1 MPPATFA
8 ALLAA
13 QTRPSADPG
22 RPLVTWYGAAPGE
35 RVELSV
41 TSYANWVAKTASLL
55 QDELDVGRGDRVLVD
70 LPSHWLAPVWLGACW
85 AVGAVVVAP
94 ATGGAEPTLVV
105 CGPASLADHAAG
117 GVPVVATSL
126 APLGT
131 RFTDPLPAGVVDFGE
146 VVWGQP
152 DAFTAWDEPEA
163 DDPAWEDADGT
174 LSQSEVLALR
184 VPGGGTPLR
193 VATGGAPVSREGLAR
208 LVHPLSSGGG
218 AVWVDG
224 ADEARM
230 AEVATTEHAQVL

>member
-1 MPPATFA
+1 MPPTTFA

-41 TSYANWVAKTASLL
+41 TSFANWVAKTASLL

-94 ATGGAEPTLVV
+94 GADGTEPTLVA
-105 CGPASLADHAAG
+105 CGPDTLSEHAEG
-117 GVPVVATSL
+117 DVPVVATSL

-152 DAFTAWDEPEA
+152 DAFTAWDEPEG
-163 DDPAWEDADGT
+163 DDPAWEDAVGT
-174 LSQSEVLALR
+174 LSQSEVLARR
-184 VPGGGTPLR
+184 VPGAGDPLR
-193 VATGGAPVSREGLAR
+193 VATGAPPVSRDGVAR
-208 LVHPLSSGGG
+208 LVHPLSAGGG

-224 ADEARM
+224 AAEARL
-230 AEVATTEHAQVL
+230 AEIASTEHAQLL